1 MLVTFSFGNIK
12 MLVRRSNRNQK
23 LFSLNSESKY
33 VNNGLLRFDM
43 HIDLITK
50 PEHKN
55 TVCANLR
62 YNFLHAF
69 IIVVNEGYHAVN
81 NDI

>member
-12 MLVRRSNRNQK
+12 MLVRRSNKNQK
-23 LFSLNSESKY
+23 LFSPNSESKY
-33 VNNGLLRFDM
+33 VNNGLLSFDM
-43 HIDLITK
+43 NIDLITK
-50 PEHKN
+50 PENEN

-62 YNFLHAF
+62 YNFLHPF
-69 IIVVNEGYHAVN
+69 IIVVDEGYLAVN